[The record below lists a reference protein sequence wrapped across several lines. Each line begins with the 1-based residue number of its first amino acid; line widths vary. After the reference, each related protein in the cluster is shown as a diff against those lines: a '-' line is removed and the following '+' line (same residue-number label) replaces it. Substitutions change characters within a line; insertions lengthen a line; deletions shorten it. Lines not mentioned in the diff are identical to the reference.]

1 MFEFK
6 IEAIDPKWGKA
17 RAGRFTTP
25 HGVVETPV
33 FMPVGTQAAV
43 KAMDPRELEE
53 MGVSMILSNTYH
65 LMLRPGSSTIQ
76 KLGGLHRFMNWPRP
90 ILTDSGGYQIFSHAK
105 LREIREDGVM
115 FRSYLDGEKI
125 WLTPERAI
133 GIQEELGADVIICFD
148 ECPPY
153 PATRKEI
160 ETSLDLSLQWA
171 YRCKEAKKNRNQ
183 ALFGVIHGGVYI
195 DFRERSLSE
204 MMKLDFDGYA
214 LGGLSVGEDTKT
226 MLEVVRHIASQ
237 MPDDK
242 PRYLMGVGTPE
253 DILEAVCQGID
264 LFDCVLPTRNARNG
278 GLFTSQCQGQGQG
291 KMNISNQCY
300 KDDPNPID
308 PECGCYTCRHYSR
321 AYLRHLFMSQEILSA
336 RLNTLHNLFF
346 YVRFVRQ
353 LREAIQAG
361 SLELFRKAFYDKRSQ
376 SE

>member
-6 IEAIDPKWGKA
+6 VEATDAKA
-17 RAGRFTTP
+17 RVAKFTTP
-25 HGVVETPV
+25 HGIVETPV

-43 KAMDPRELEE
+43 KAMDPSELEE
-53 MGVSMILSNTYH
+53 IGVTMILSNTYH

-76 KLGGLHRFMNWPRP
+76 KCGGLHRFMNWTRP
-90 ILTDSGGYQIFSHAK
+90 ILTDSGGYQVFSHAK
-105 LREIREDGVM
+105 LREIRQDGVM
-115 FRSYLDGEKI
+115 FQSYLDGEKI

-133 GIQEELGADVIICFD
+133 GIQEELGADIMMCFD

-171 YRCKEAKKNRNQ
+171 YRCREAHIDSKKNPNQ
-183 ALFGVIHGGVYI
+183 ALFGVIHGGVYL
-195 DFRERSLSE
+195 DLRETSLKE
-204 MMKLDFDGYA
+204 TVKIGFDGYA
-214 LGGLSVGEDTKT
+214 LGGLSVGEDAKT
-226 MLEVVRHIASQ
+226 MLDVVRHIASQ

-278 GLFTSQCQGQGQG
+278 GLFTSFG

-300 KDDPNPID
+300 KEDSNPID
-308 PECGCYTCRHYSR
+308 PECDCYTCRHYSR

-346 YVRFVRQ
+346 YVRFMRQ
-353 LREAIQAG
+353 LREAIRAG
-361 SLELFRKAFYDKRSQ
+361 GLELFRKAFYDKQRREQ
-376 SE
+376 